1 MIFVKNQTWQSN
13 ASLRALAWQS
23 KLFERLNYM
32 IDQNAQKKLAGE
44 YAIRYVEDDMVVGV
58 GTGSTVKYFIDKLA
72 EIKHK
77 IRGAVSSSSQTTSLL
92 KQYGIAVLDL
102 NSTGPLDI
110 YIDGAD
116 EINHSLEMIKG
127 GGAALTQEKIIAAAS
142 RKFICIADES
152 KYVMKLGTFPLP
164 VEVIPPG
171 RSYVAREI
179 VKLGGAPNWRE
190 GVVTD
195 NGNYILDVHNLDIL
209 EPIALEEKI
218 NNIVGVVTNGL
229 FAKRGADELVLARN
243 DGSVDILR

>member
-1 MIFVKNQTWQSN
+1 
-13 ASLRALAWQS
+13 
-23 KLFERLNYM
+23 M

-44 YAIRYVEDDMVVGV
+44 YAVRYVKDDMVVGV

-77 IRGAVSSSSQTTSLL
+77 IRGAVSSSSQTTNLL

-102 NSTGPLDI
+102 NSAGPLDI

-127 GGAALTQEKIIAAAS
+127 GGAALTQEKIIAASS

-152 KYVMKLGTFPLP
+152 KYVMKLGNFPLP
-164 VEVIPPG
+164 VEVIPLA
-171 RSYVAREI
+171 RSYVAREM

-190 GVVTD
+190 EVITD

-229 FAKRGADELVLARN
+229 FAKRGADELVLAKR
-243 DGSVDILR
+243 DGSLDVLR

>member
-1 MIFVKNQTWQSN
+1 
-13 ASLRALAWQS
+13 
-23 KLFERLNYM
+23 M

-72 EIKHK
+72 AIKHK
-77 IRGAVSSSSQTTSLL
+77 IRGAVSSSLQTTNLL
-92 KQYGIAVLDL
+92 KQYGITVFDL
-102 NSTGPLDI
+102 NSAGPLDI

-127 GGAALTQEKIIAAAS
+127 GGAALTQEKIIAACS

-164 VEVIPPG
+164 VEVIPMS

-179 VKLGGAPNWRE
+179 VKLSGAPNWRE

-195 NGNYILDVHNLDIL
+195 NGNYILDIYNLDIL

-229 FAKRGADELVLARN
+229 FAARGADELVLAKS
-243 DGSVDILR
+243 DGTIDVLR